1 VRFVLAC
8 ACWSMGV
15 SVSGC
20 RCVPFSLFAM
30 FLNINMHI
38 MPYEVTQLPYIQ
50 FRAID
55 NSNMT
60 HAGIFVGGRG
70 LATYLRV
77 TKFCMV
83 NDIR

>member
-1 VRFVLAC
+1 
-8 ACWSMGV
+8 MY
-15 SVSGC
+15 
-20 RCVPFSLFAM
+20 
-30 FLNINMHI
+30 I
-38 MPYEVTQLPYIQ
+38 MPYEVTQLPYYQ

-55 NSNMT
+55 NNNMT
-60 HAGIFVGGRG
+60 HAWIFMGGRG